1 MAHRL
6 KQPRPTQVSVNQ
18 TDIVLHP
25 LDATGLECESSHRRK
40 YPSIV
45 TFAAPA
51 EEAGD
56 KDILTI
62 GALPLPKVEGEKKL
76 NGIFPTLTLCDFSE
90 WDCYVEIRLRFRWTN
105 NKNEAIL
112 AMVYLLKHED
122 LEEIAEVFDIE
133 AEVLRKNFEHAHARY
148 GRLWKLSIP
157 HGPASLSANLFTI
170 GTDGYFENELQILRR
185 ALDSEHGKIDALVF
199 SNSMQ
204 NDVEVFNDRLEAI
217 RGSDPLLSWYR
228 QGSKIVLKLRQIL
241 CRDKRPQIQVNPQ
254 LVYNDF
260 SRYLTVYGFA
270 AIEEDELAD
279 DNSKIASGYIKVVKL
294 EPCGNI
300 VKIDVENKGDTFD
313 SAMAWH
319 AEVTDASP
327 FAGLNETTL
336 YLTRPYDT
344 QTGTYDTTPINGVR
358 SFGRINN
365 FEKAVAL
372 VSRLKHNP
380 VMFHVTYSDR
390 VIKRQINA
398 LRKLTDSLELKSARQ
413 TIMGSRIDQME
424 KVSMYAAFES
434 ADGFEEYLRDVMQ
447 EFNEDQQAA
456 VLMCQNLPNG
466 IGLVQGPP
474 GTGKTFWISSVI
486 QPPLAEMNLGRV
498 PRRPVLICSST
509 NNSVDA
515 LTKRTQDISQ
525 NFVDKHKL
533 PKMPII
539 VRMHALSTEKK
550 VVVRAI
556 NSKRSDKKPDILQGE
571 EQDLT
576 QILAALVTSEDY
588 ARFQFRPHEGVADR
602 RVKLIENSLGSWM
615 LRVSGIIPDDP
626 LGDAKRHA
634 KFGAHFFQ
642 WSTGG
647 KLTPEEC
654 INFTASINE
663 LRKHVFSI
671 MDVLITTASNAG
683 DPKLY
688 EIMQPSLI
696 IIDEAARMS
705 EPDAWSF
712 FAFYSSEVPKIFVG
726 DMAQLKPSA
735 RYDNKFK
742 QHLSLSLMGRFSLIG
757 YPLTMFT
764 MQHRMHSKI
773 CNLVSSVFYDGK
785 ITTAP
790 GIDKKELSRSFS
802 GYMLE
807 RFKMPRNVL
816 MMNCVDSISEL
827 GAKKSPF
834 NVTHIIL
841 VTDIIRGLLERGIK
855 PSSLA
860 VLTSYSAQ
868 FAQYR
873 SAFAALQALFPGL
886 DMRSMTLGKIDTFQG
901 EEADIVILDLPNHER
916 LGFLDD
922 PSRLNVGLSRGKCG
936 LILVANSSVIT
947 KNKRYTSSYL
957 ARVFSYLKRA
967 NASKV
972 MLRSAIAEMKLP
984 DSASVLPKTDDERA
998 EEEEEEEGVL

>member
-25 LDATGLECESSHRRK
+25 LDATGLERESSHRRK

-45 TFAAPA
+45 TFGAPA

-62 GALPLPKVEGEKKL
+62 GALPLPKVEGKKKL

-105 NKNEAIL
+105 NKNEAIS
-112 AMVYLLKHED
+112 AMVHLRYDSKLLVDQNAEPAGLRCTEVKHED

-157 HGPASLSANLFTI
+157 HGSASLSANLFTI
-170 GTDGYFENELQILRR
+170 ETDGYFENELQILCR

-228 QGSKIVLKLRQIL
+228 QGSKIVLQLRQIL

-294 EPCGNI
+294 ERAEDRRYLCFLHTESDVRLACGNI
-300 VKIDVENKGDTFD
+300 VKIDVENRGDTFN

-365 FEKAVAL
+365 FEKAIAL

-380 VMFHVTYSDR
+380 VMFHVTYSDK
-390 VIKRQINA
+390 VVKRQINA
-398 LRKLTDSLELKSARQ
+398 LRKLTDSLELQPARQ

-474 GTGKTFWISSVI
+474 GTGKTFWISSII

-525 NFVDKHKL
+525 NFVDKHEL

-556 NSKRSDKKPDILQGE
+556 HSKRSDKKPDILQGE

-602 RVKLIENSLGSWM
+602 RVKLIENSLGS
-615 LRVSGIIPDDP
+615 
-626 LGDAKRHA
+626 
-634 KFGAHFFQ
+634 
-642 WSTGG
+642 
-647 KLTPEEC
+647 
-654 INFTASINE
+654 
-663 LRKHVFSI
+663 
-671 MDVLITTASNAG
+671 
-683 DPKLY
+683 
-688 EIMQPSLI
+688 
-696 IIDEAARMS
+696 
-705 EPDAWSF
+705 
-712 FAFYSSEVPKIFVG
+712 
-726 DMAQLKPSA
+726 
-735 RYDNKFK
+735 
-742 QHLSLSLMGRFSLIG
+742 
-757 YPLTMFT
+757 
-764 MQHRMHSKI
+764 
-773 CNLVSSVFYDGK
+773 
-785 ITTAP
+785 
-790 GIDKKELSRSFS
+790 
-802 GYMLE
+802 
-807 RFKMPRNVL
+807 
-816 MMNCVDSISEL
+816 
-827 GAKKSPF
+827 
-834 NVTHIIL
+834 
-841 VTDIIRGLLERGIK
+841 
-855 PSSLA
+855 
-860 VLTSYSAQ
+860 
-868 FAQYR
+868 
-873 SAFAALQALFPGL
+873 
-886 DMRSMTLGKIDTFQG
+886 
-901 EEADIVILDLPNHER
+901 
-916 LGFLDD
+916 
-922 PSRLNVGLSRGKCG
+922 
-936 LILVANSSVIT
+936 
-947 KNKRYTSSYL
+947 
-957 ARVFSYLKRA
+957 
-967 NASKV
+967 
-972 MLRSAIAEMKLP
+972 
-984 DSASVLPKTDDERA
+984 
-998 EEEEEEEGVL
+998 